1 MDHEMRFEMETDSLA
16 GSQIQIVQPLIL
28 QCAVVHVP
36 ACFVASSAACT
47 FAALHRRLITQGHDR
62 NFRHKFSTNC

>member
-28 QCAVVHVP
+28 QTIA
-36 ACFVASSAACT
+36 
-47 FAALHRRLITQGHDR
+47 DY
-62 NFRHKFSTNC
+62 